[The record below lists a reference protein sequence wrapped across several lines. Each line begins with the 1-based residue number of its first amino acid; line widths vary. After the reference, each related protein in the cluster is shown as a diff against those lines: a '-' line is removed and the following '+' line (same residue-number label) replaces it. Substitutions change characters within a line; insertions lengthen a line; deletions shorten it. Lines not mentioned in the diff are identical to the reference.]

1 MQANKEI
8 IRTTA
13 LRVYVTVKGY
23 HKCKSTVTVGEHF
36 SIGKKRG
43 ERGNALRVY
52 NRMGHLQNWSTNF
65 GRLYTE

>member
-43 ERGNALRVY
+43 ERGNVLRVF
-52 NRMGHLQNWSTNF
+52 RIGQRILADCTQNN
-65 GRLYTE
+65 